1 MYICCARLV
10 ELTGSAFLFSES
22 GRTRGFSA
30 REAAAL
36 SASPQLPDDEATNG
50 NTLNAENNGLHRSES
65 EAVDGDEQR
74 AGRRRGVEVP
84 PLAIE
89 PSNSRTTPLAL
100 AELADAFTQQAAVAC
115 KSATAAFT
123 PRTPANA
130 LAITASVRQKNH
142 VEAEAE
148 AEGRQRGGESVQDVE
163 QRVMSHVQALNE
175 GSSAAIRAL
184 LAETS
189 HEVFVNLLALWLTQF
204 QVCRPLDPLYA
215 YELYSFEKVFSSL
228 HTEYMVSH
236 TNSDIP
242 GSIYR
247 YLCCFQNPI
256 IQYQDYTLLLGTT
269 KQPKREL
276 TAIEAIQSL
285 EKV

>member
-10 ELTGSAFLFSES
+10 ELTGSSFLFSES

-36 SASPQLPDDEATNG
+36 SASPQLPDDEPTATNG

-65 EAVDGDEQR
+65 EAVEGDEQR
-74 AGRRRGVEVP
+74 AGRRRSAEVP

-89 PSNSRTTPLAL
+89 TSTLRTAPLAL

-130 LAITASVRQKNH
+130 LAITARVRQKNR
-142 VEAEAE
+142 VEAE

-175 GSSAAIRAL
+175 GSSAAIRSL

-215 YELYSFEKVFSSL
+215 YELFSLKKAFSSL

-236 TNSDIP
+236 TNYDIP